1 MNKSKKTA
9 VKRDIKN
16 LLQEYLKPEEYRH
29 KVRIHSVD
37 VEGDVQVYYAI
48 QNVKGIGPTFAKAI
62 LEVTNIPADKLVGL
76 LSDEEIKKIEDV
88 IENPSKYNIPPWCL
102 NRPRDPETGKNLH
115 YAGSNLVLRIR
126 RDIELMIKIGTWKGL
141 RHKLG
146 LKVRG
151 QRTKTTGRKGL
162 TVGVGKKR

>member
-1 MNKSKKTA
+1 MARSKKSSA
-9 VKRDIKN
+9 SKDIKS
-16 LLQEYLKPEEYRH
+16 LLKVFLKPEEYRH

-37 VEGDVQVYYAI
+37 VEGDIQVYYAI
-48 QNVKGIGPTFAKAI
+48 QKIKGVGPTFAKAI
-62 LEVTNIPADKLVGL
+62 LKATNISPNKLVGL
-76 LSDEEIKKIEDV
+76 LSDEEIKQIEDI
-88 IENPSKYNIPPWCL
+88 IENPSKYNIPSWCL
-102 NRPRDPETGKNLH
+102 NRPRDPETGKDLH
-115 YAGSNLVLRIR
+115 YAGSNLVLRVR

-162 TVGVGKKR
+162 TVGVSKRK